1 MLKRSSTLVD
11 SAAAVFLNTAL
22 GIAFLT
28 KLTVNL
34 NLYQNINNKI
44 MNPTH
49 QSVVFITG
57 LQIITSSKQWITK
70 TMENDNPR
78 IQPVCLKTHL

>member
-1 MLKRSSTLVD
+1 MLKRSSTLVGY
-11 SAAAVFLNTAL
+11 AAAVFLNTAL

-49 QSVVFITG
+49 QSAVFITG
-57 LQIITSSKQWITK
+57 LQIISSSKQLIIK
-70 TMENDNPR
+70 TMENDNLR